1 MRGNKKLYI
10 GIACVA
16 VLLLVSGGVVFL
28 NMNSEKPEDLITSY
42 TELIN
47 GKDYEGMYELIS
59 SESKTSITKED
70 FVARNKNIYE
80 GICAN
85 TIVVDVT
92 GKSKDDKDTITYDT
106 TMNTEAGEMKFS
118 NSAKVKKEDDK
129 YKLVWD
135 SKLIF
140 PELTNDSKLRI
151 NTNKSKRGSIL
162 DRNGEVLASDGVAAE
177 VGIVPGKLGKNKEE
191 SIKQISEILETTP
204 DIVNSKL
211 GASYVKDDM
220 YIPIKTIAANAEIEA
235 KLLSIPGIMIKD
247 KDSRIYPLGKE
258 ASHLTGYVQNI
269 NADELESKKDQEYTS
284 VSVIGKAGLE
294 LLYEDKLRGIDGAEI
309 YITDKDGNRG
319 VTLATKEVKNGEDLK
334 LTIDKATQAAL
345 YNEIKDD
352 KGASVA
358 MNHQTG
364 ELLALVSAPG
374 YDPNDFVLGMSDSKW
389 KALNEDANKPLY
401 NRFQSIVSPGSVFKP
416 ITAVVGLDS
425 NSIKADDTKQISG
438 LKWQKDSSWGDYYV
452 TRVTDYASSTNLSNS
467 MIYSDNI
474 YFAQAALDIGKDKFT
489 TELNK
494 LGFGE
499 SLPLKYEMKK
509 SQFAADGTFKTEVQ
523 LADSG
528 YGQGEVLVN
537 PVHLAS
543 IYSLFVNDGS
553 MITPYLEYKDSKEA
567 TMWKKDAVSKEAASI
582 VLNDMIQVVENPNGT
597 GKECKI
603 DGLTVAGKTGTAEIK
618 LTQDDKTG
626 TEIGWFVGMNT
637 NKDSKSML
645 VVSMVEDVKD
655 RGGSHYV
662 TPKVRTILEKTK

>member
-1 MRGNKKLYI
+1 MMDKKKLYI

-16 VLLLVSGGVVFL
+16 ILLLVSGGVVFL

-47 GKDYEGMYELIS
+47 AKDYEGMYELIS
-59 SESKTSITKED
+59 SESKASITKED

-92 GKSKDDKDTITYDT
+92 GKSKDDKDTINYDT
-106 TMNTEAGEMKFS
+106 TMNTEAGEMKFA
-118 NSAKVKKEDDK
+118 NSAKVKKEEDK

-135 SKLIF
+135 SRLIF

-177 VGIVPGKLGKNKEE
+177 VGIVPGKLGENKEE

-204 DIVNSKL
+204 DIVSSKL

-220 YIPIKTIAANAEIEA
+220 YIPIKTITADAEVEA
-235 KLLSIPGIMIKD
+235 KLLAISGIMIKD
-247 KDSRIYPLGKE
+247 KDARIYPLGKE

-269 NADELESKKDQEYTS
+269 NAEELESKKDQEYTS

-319 VTLATKEVKNGEDLK
+319 VTLATKEAKNGEDLK
-334 LTIDKATQAAL
+334 LTIDKATQVSL

-401 NRFQSIVSPGSVFKP
+401 NRFQSVVSPGSVFKP

-425 NSIKADDTKQISG
+425 NSIKAEDTKEISG
-438 LKWQKDSSWGDYYV
+438 LKWQKDSSWGNYYV
-452 TRVTDYASSTNLSNS
+452 TRVTDYGTSTNLSNS

-509 SQFAADGTFKTEVQ
+509 SQYATDGTFKTEVQ

-553 MITPYLEYKDSKEA
+553 MVTPYLEYTDSKEA
-567 TMWKKDAVSKEAASI
+567 TMWKKDAVSKEAAST

-597 GKECKI
+597 AKECKI
-603 DGLTVAGKTGTAEIK
+603 DGLTVAGKTGTAEVKI
-618 LTQDDKTG
+618 TQDDKTG

>member
-1 MRGNKKLYI
+1 MMDKKKLYI

-16 VLLLVSGGVVFL
+16 ILLLVFGGVVFL

-47 GKDYEGMYELIS
+47 AKDYEGMYELIS
-59 SESKTSITKED
+59 SESKASITKED

-92 GKSKDDKDTITYDT
+92 GKSKDDKDTINYDT
-106 TMNTEAGEMKFS
+106 TMNTEAGEMKFA
-118 NSAKVKKEDDK
+118 NSAKVKKEEDK

-135 SKLIF
+135 SRLIF

-177 VGIVPGKLGKNKEE
+177 VGIVPGKLGENKEE

-220 YIPIKTIAANAEIEA
+220 YIPIKTITADAEVEA
-235 KLLSIPGIMIKD
+235 KLLAISGIMIKD
-247 KDSRIYPLGKE
+247 KDARIYPLGKE

-269 NADELESKKDQEYTS
+269 NAEELESKKDQEYTS

-319 VTLATKEVKNGEDLK
+319 VTLATKEAKNGEDLK
-334 LTIDKATQAAL
+334 LTIDKATQVSL

-401 NRFQSIVSPGSVFKP
+401 NRFQSVVSPGSVFKP

-425 NSIKADDTKQISG
+425 NSIKAEDTKEISG
-438 LKWQKDSSWGDYYV
+438 LKWQKDSSWGNYYV
-452 TRVTDYASSTNLSNS
+452 TRVTDYGTSTNLSNS

-509 SQFAADGTFKTEVQ
+509 SQYATDGTFKTEVQ

-553 MITPYLEYKDSKEA
+553 MVTPYLEYTDSKEA
-567 TMWKKDAVSKEAASI
+567 TMWKKDAVSKEAAST

-597 GKECKI
+597 AKECKI
-603 DGLTVAGKTGTAEIK
+603 DGLTVAGKTGTAEVKI
-618 LTQDDKTG
+618 TQDDKTG

>member
-1 MRGNKKLYI
+1 MMDKKKLYI

-16 VLLLVSGGVVFL
+16 ILLLVSGGVVFL

-47 GKDYEGMYELIS
+47 AKDYEGMYELIS
-59 SESKTSITKED
+59 SESKASITKED

-92 GKSKDDKDTITYDT
+92 GKSKDDKDTINYDT
-106 TMNTEAGEMKFS
+106 TMNTEAGEMKFA
-118 NSAKVKKEDDK
+118 NSAKVKKEEDK

-135 SKLIF
+135 SRLIF

-177 VGIVPGKLGKNKEE
+177 VGIVPGKLGENKEE

-220 YIPIKTIAANAEIEA
+220 YIPIKTITADAEVEA
-235 KLLSIPGIMIKD
+235 KLLAISGIMIKD
-247 KDSRIYPLGKE
+247 KDARIYPLGKE

-269 NADELESKKDQEYTS
+269 NAEELESKKDQEYTS

-319 VTLATKEVKNGEDLK
+319 VTLATKEAKNGEDLK
-334 LTIDKATQAAL
+334 LTIDKATQVSL

-401 NRFQSIVSPGSVFKP
+401 NRFQSVVSPGSVFKP

-425 NSIKADDTKQISG
+425 NSIKAEDTKEISG
-438 LKWQKDSSWGDYYV
+438 LKWQKDSSWGNYYV
-452 TRVTDYASSTNLSNS
+452 TRVTDYGTSTNLSNS

-509 SQFAADGTFKTEVQ
+509 SQYATDGTFKTEVQ

-553 MITPYLEYKDSKEA
+553 MVTPYLEYTDSKEA
-567 TMWKKDAVSKEAASI
+567 TMWKKDAVSKEAAST

-597 GKECKI
+597 AKECKI
-603 DGLTVAGKTGTAEIK
+603 DGLTVAGKTGTAEVKI
-618 LTQDDKTG
+618 TQDDKTG